1 MTAGRLTEEF
11 HIYGMEWTETEIIM
25 YIDGAEYAR
34 YDITMPYESAGKEV
48 GSMDAFNDPM
58 RIKIG
63 CSPYLS
69 ELGHYDFTGDGSG
82 YTTEATDFSQAYCI
96 DWVRL
101 YQKDGCELFTK

>member
-1 MTAGRLTEEF
+1 
-11 HIYGMEWTETEIIM
+11 
-25 YIDGAEYAR
+25 
-34 YDITMPYESAGKEV
+34 MPYESAGKEV

-69 ELGHYDFTGDGSG
+69 ELGHYDFAGDGSG